1 MNQPQL
7 AHVKP
12 FRFWCQK
19 VIPLVYDDALS
30 YYEAIEKI
38 SYKLNEIIAVLN
50 EYDQGLK
57 EYIDTNLS
65 NLKAYVDNQDST
77 LEAQYQQAVQEAI
90 SKAESELAAAM
101 NQHEQDILKL
111 YQYVNQLNQEVYNY
125 ISQDQKRQD
134 ITHKAWLLQMYEQIE
149 AAIKDVNAL
158 IHNPVRGTQTN
169 VQTAINDLYNVLR
182 YQAFDCITF
191 DTMDEMAIWWDDK
204 GYTAF
209 EFDLYGYYRYGYP
222 KCFCY
227 MMNPYTGELDL
238 IQNVLSQTI
247 SRTANSV
254 TASEFDALT
263 YLTTSYYDGLGMDA
277 YIADFE
283 NKPILTKAPSTQ
295 EAQA

>member
-7 AHVKP
+7 QHVKP

-38 SYKLNEIIAVLN
+38 SYKLNEIIGVLN
-50 EYDQGLK
+50 QYDQGLK
-57 EYIDTNLS
+57 EYIDSSLDS
-65 NLKAYVDNQDST
+65 LKAYVDTQDAT
-77 LEAQYQQAVQEAI
+77 LEAQYKQAVQEAI
-90 SKAESELAAAM
+90 SKAESELAQAVR
-101 NQHEQDILKL
+101 QHDDDINALR
-111 YQYVNQLNQEVYNY
+111 QYVTTLNQEVYAY

-149 AAIKDVNAL
+149 TAIKDVNAL
-158 IHNPVRGTQTN
+158 IHNPVKGVQTN

-191 DTMDEMAIWWDDK
+191 DTMDEMAVWWDDK

-222 KCFCY
+222 QCFCY
-227 MMNPYTGELDL
+227 MMNPYTGKLDL

-254 TASEFDALT
+254 TADEFDALSYIT
-263 YLTTSYYDGLGMDA
+263 ATYYDGLGMDA

-283 NKPILTKAPSTQ
+283 NKPILTKAPTVA
-295 EAQA
+295 EATA

>member
-7 AHVKP
+7 KAVKP
-12 FRFWCQK
+12 FFFWCQK

-38 SYKLNEIIAVLN
+38 SYKLNEIISVLN

-57 EYIDTNLS
+57 EYIDENLN
-65 NLKAYVDNQDST
+65 NLKEYVDTQDAT
-77 LEAQYQQAVQEAI
+77 LEAQYKQEVQQAI
-90 SKAESELAAAM
+90 SKAESELQAAI
-101 NQHEQDILKL
+101 NQHEKDINAL
-111 YQYVNQLNQEVYNY
+111 YSYINELNQEVYAY

-134 ITHKAWLLQMYEQIE
+134 ITHKAWLISMYEQIE
-149 AAIKDVNAL
+149 TAIKDINAL

-169 VQTAINDLYNVLR
+169 IQTAINDLYNVLR

-191 DTMDEMAIWWDDK
+191 DTMSESAIYWDDK
-204 GYTAF
+204 GYTAY

-227 MMNPYTGELDL
+227 MVNPYTGELDL
-238 IQNVLSQTI
+238 IQNVLAQTI

-254 TASEFDALT
+254 TADEFDTLT
-263 YLTTSYYDGLGMDA
+263 YITTSYYDSLGMDA

-283 NKPILTKAPSTQ
+283 NKPILTKVPTA
-295 EAQA
+295 